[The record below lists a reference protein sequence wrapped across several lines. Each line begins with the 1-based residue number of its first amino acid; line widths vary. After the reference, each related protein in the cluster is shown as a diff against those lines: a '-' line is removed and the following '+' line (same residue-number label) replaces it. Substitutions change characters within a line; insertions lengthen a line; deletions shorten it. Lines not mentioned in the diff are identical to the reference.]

1 MHLQSQLSLT
11 FGQHTQAGLKEINE
25 DCIGIKVPKQPALT
39 MKGAVAV
46 IADGVSAA
54 EAGKEASEM
63 CVSNFISDYYATP
76 DAWSVK
82 TSGQK
87 VILALNRWLVGQS
100 QIKGHVSTLSA
111 LIIKSQTA
119 YLFHVGDTRIYRL
132 RKGNLEC
139 LTNDHTIKINKDTVY
154 LSRAMGMDNHIEVDY
169 QKFEV
174 EQDDVFL
181 LSSDGL
187 HDYIAHKD
195 LQQVLLTHV
204 APYSA
209 KLPSNNYNHIC
220 QILIEK
226 ALAAGS
232 SDNLSCQILKVDGL
246 PDGNNQEVY
255 ERLAHLPFPGPL
267 GVGQTLDNFTIIK
280 VLHESP
286 RSQVYLVKPTN
297 SKSSASDKK
306 DFLILKTPS
315 VNFDDDPAY
324 IERFVLEQW
333 IGKRIDSP
341 FVVKVIEPDNKTALY
356 TLMEFVDGITLEQW
370 IKQNPKPDVN
380 KVIHL
385 AELISRGIRAL
396 HRKDILHQDIKPDNI
411 IIDRNGFPKIIDFG
425 SCYAAGIEEIETP
438 FTREQALGTAVY
450 SAPETRFRMRKSK
463 KSDLFSLAVVVYEM
477 LTGKLPFG
485 DQLEALQ
492 DQRKLSSLQYHS
504 ACLHNPMVPPWMDQA
519 LKTALSP
526 QPEFRQEALSE
537 FISDLQRPNKQ
548 YKPQSFEPLLH
559 RNPLLFWQGLA
570 ILETSLIIFL
580 FYLLNKAGGS

>member
-11 FGQHTQAGLKEINE
+11 FGQHTEAGLKAVNE
-25 DCIGIKVPKQPALT
+25 DCIGIKIPNQPELT
-39 MKGAVAV
+39 LKGAVAV

-87 VILALNRWLVGQS
+87 IILALNRWLVGQS
-100 QIKGHVSTLSA
+100 RIKAHVSTLSA

-132 RKGNLEC
+132 RKGHLEC
-139 LTNDHTIKINKDTVY
+139 LTHDHSLNINKETVY

-169 QKFEV
+169 QKV
-174 EQDDVFL
+174 DIEQGDVFF
-181 LSSDGL
+181 LSSDGV
-187 HDYIAHKD
+187 HDYIVHKE
-195 LQQVLLTHV
+195 LQDILFKNV
-204 APYSA
+204 ASCCS
-209 KLPSNNYNHIC
+209 KIVSNNYHHVC
-220 QILIEK
+220 AMLVEK

-232 SDNLSCQILKVDGL
+232 GDNLSCQIVKINGL

-255 ERLAHLPFPGPL
+255 ERLAHLPFPAPL
-267 GVGQTLDNFTIIK
+267 DVGQSLDNLTVMR
-280 VLHESP
+280 VLHESS
-286 RSQVYLVKPTN
+286 RSQVYLVKKNKDN
-297 SKSSASDKK
+297 SAVIDKK
-306 DFLILKTPS
+306 DLLILKTPS

-341 FVVKVIEPDNKTALY
+341 FVVKVVEPENKTALY
-356 TLMEFVDGITLEQW
+356 TLMEFIDGITLEEW
-370 IKQNPKPDVN
+370 IKQNPKPDLN

-385 AELISRGIRAL
+385 AELISRGLRAL

-411 IIDRNGFPKIIDFG
+411 IIDRNGSPTIIDFG
-425 SCYAAGIEEIETP
+425 SCYVAGVEEIETP
-438 FTREQALGTAVY
+438 FVREQALGTAVY
-450 SAPETRFRMRKSK
+450 SAPETRFRMRKTK

-477 LTGKLPFG
+477 LTGELPYG
-485 DQLEALQ
+485 NQLENLQ
-492 DQRKLSSLQYHS
+492 DQRKLSSLKYHS
-504 ACLHNPMVPPWMDQA
+504 ATFYNPMVPPWMDQA
-519 LKTALSP
+519 LKRALSP

-537 FISDLQRPNKQ
+537 FIHDLQRPNQQ
-548 YKPQSFEPLLH
+548 YKPQDFEPLLH
-559 RNPLLFWQGLA
+559 RNPLKFWQGLA
-570 ILETSLIIFL
+570 LFEAIIILLL
-580 FYLLNKAGGS
+580 FYLLNTFG